1 MVATT
6 LTSWARWTLVT
17 DSAVARFLATSLPR
31 LLLVS
36 LGNPLFYR
44 HHLICALERP

>member
-6 LTSWARWTLVT
+6 LTSWARWTPAT

-36 LGNPLFYR
+36 VENL
-44 HHLICALERP
+44 